1 MEHVRPI
8 MENIHISNQWYYIL
22 IPVVIMGFD
31 MLTGFLNAWIK
42 KEVMSSKLRSGITKK
57 FGEMVMIIIALF
69 FYYTIGL
76 PIEIVTCI
84 TIYIVVMELISI
96 IENLNKLGV
105 RVPNWI
111 KKRLNDVADESV
123 ENDVKKD

>member
-1 MEHVRPI
+1 MEHLRPV
-8 MENIHISNQWYYIL
+8 MESIHISNQWYYI
-22 IPVVIMGFD
+22 IVPVVIMGFD
-31 MLTGFLNAWIK
+31 MLTGFLNAWLK
-42 KEVMSSKLRSGITKK
+42 KQVMSSKLRSGITKK

-105 RVPNWI
+105 KVPNWL
-111 KKRLNDVADESV
+111 KKRLNDVVDES
-123 ENDVKKD
+123 EEEKR